1 MYPIHVN
8 LSGKTVVVA
17 GGGLVA
23 SRKIKDLLNEEA
35 KITIISPT
43 AVEEIK
49 EWHAERKLTWI
60 ERKVKREDLEK
71 ALLIIAATNCK
82 EVNSWIAEQA
92 STKQLVNVVDQPH
105 LGNFIVPSVVK
116 RGKLIL
122 SVSTSGASPSL
133 SKSIKKEL
141 QQKYSEDYET
151 YLDFLFQCRSI
162 IKKEFPE
169 KYRQD
174 LLKNLTDWSF
184 LYDEEK
190 QHAYKQEL
198 IRSIDRNLVNEHINE

>member
-1 MYPIHVN
+1 MYPIHIN
-8 LSGKTVVVA
+8 LTGRTVVVV

-23 SRKIKDLLNEEA
+23 FRKIKDLIHEEA
-35 KITIISPT
+35 KITVISP
-43 AVEEIK
+43 VVVKEIQ
-49 EWHAERKLTWI
+49 EWHAEQKLTWI
-60 ERKVKREDLEK
+60 ERKVLPEDLVE
-71 ALLIIAATNCK
+71 AFLIVAATNCT
-82 EVNSWIAEQA
+82 ESNSWIAEQA
-92 STKQLVNVVDQPH
+92 SPKQLVNVVDEPH

-162 IKKEFPE
+162 IKKEYPE
-169 KYRQD
+169 KYRKD
-174 LLKNLTDWSF
+174 LLTKLTDQSF
-184 LYDEEK
+184 LYDVEK
-190 QHAYKQEL
+190 QRSYKQEL
-198 IRSIDRNLVNEHINE
+198 LKKIDRKLVNEPINE

>member
-17 GGGLVA
+17 GGGIVA
-23 SRKIKDLLNEEA
+23 YRKIKDLLNEEA
-35 KITIISPT
+35 IITVISPT
-43 AVEEIK
+43 VVNEIQ
-49 EWHAERKLTWI
+49 EWHAEKKLTWI
-60 ERKVKREDLEK
+60 EREVKREDLEK
-71 ALLIIAATNCK
+71 AFLIIAATNSK

-92 STKQLVNVVDQPH
+92 KSKQLVNIADQPH

-151 YLDFLFQCRSI
+151 YLDFLFECRSI
-162 IKKEFPE
+162 IKKEYTE
-169 KYRQD
+169 KYRKD
-174 LLKNLTDWSF
+174 LLTKLTDRSF
-184 LYDEEK
+184 LYDVEK
-190 QHAYKQEL
+190 QRSYKQEL
-198 IRSIDRNLVNEHINE
+198 LKKIDRKLVNEPINE

>member
-8 LSGKTVVVA
+8 LSDKTVVVA
-17 GGGLVA
+17 GGGIVA
-23 SRKIKDLLNEEA
+23 YRKIKDLLNEEA
-35 KITIISPT
+35 IITVISPT
-43 AVEEIK
+43 VVNEIQD
-49 EWHAERKLTWI
+49 WHAENKLTWI
-60 ERKVKREDLEK
+60 EREVKREDLEK
-71 ALLIIAATNCK
+71 AFLIIAATNCT
-82 EVNSWIAEQA
+82 EINSWIAEQT
-92 STKQLVNVVDQPH
+92 SPKQLVNIVDQPN

-162 IKKEFPE
+162 IKKEFPQNCRKALLE
-169 KYRQD
+169 KLIDQ
-174 LLKNLTDWSF
+174 SF
-184 LYDEEK
+184 LYDVEK
-190 QHAYKQEL
+190 QRSYKQEL
-198 IRSIDRNLVNEHINE
+198 LKIIERKLVNEPINE

>member
-8 LSGKTVVVA
+8 LIGKTVVVV
-17 GGGLVA
+17 GGGWVA
-23 SRKIKDLLNEEA
+23 HRKIKDLLNEEA
-35 KITIISPT
+35 KITVISPT
-43 AVEEIK
+43 ADNEIQ

-60 ERKVKREDLEK
+60 KREVVREDLEE
-71 ALLIIAATNCK
+71 AFLIVAATNCK
-82 EVNSWIAEQA
+82 EINSWIAEQI
-92 STKQLVNVVDQPH
+92 SSKQLVNVVDQPH

-141 QQKYSEDYET
+141 QQKYSEEYET

-162 IKKEFPE
+162 IKNEFPQNCR
-169 KYRQD
+169 KA
-174 LLKNLTDWSF
+174 LLTKLTDQSF

-190 QHAYKQEL
+190 QRSYKQEL
-198 IRSIDRNLVNEHINE
+198 LKRIDRNLVNEPINE

>member
-17 GGGLVA
+17 GGGIVA
-23 SRKIKDLLNEEA
+23 YRKIKDLLNEDA
-35 KITIISPT
+35 IITVISPT
-43 AVEEIK
+43 VVNEIQQ
-49 EWHAERKLTWI
+49 WHAEKKLTWI
-60 ERKVKREDLEK
+60 EREVKREDLER
-71 ALLIIAATNCK
+71 AFLIIAATNTK
-82 EVNSWIAEQA
+82 EVNSWIAEHA
-92 STKQLVNVVDQPH
+92 KSKQLVNIADQPH

-116 RGKLIL
+116 RGRLIL

-141 QQKYSEDYET
+141 QQKYSEDYDT

-169 KYRQD
+169 VCRKA
-174 LLKNLTDWSF
+174 LLTKLTDRSF
-184 LYDEEK
+184 LYDVEK
-190 QHAYKQEL
+190 QRSYKQEL
-198 IRSIDRNLVNEHINE
+198 LKKIDRKLVNEPINE

>member
-17 GGGLVA
+17 GGGIVA
-23 SRKIKDLLNEEA
+23 YRKIKDLLNEEA
-35 KITIISPT
+35 KITVISPT
-43 AVEEIK
+43 VVNEIQQ
-49 EWHAERKLTWI
+49 WHAEKKLTWI
-60 ERKVKREDLEK
+60 EEEVKREDLEK
-71 ALLIIAATNCK
+71 AFLIIAATNSK

-92 STKQLVNVVDQPH
+92 NSKQLVNIADQPH

-162 IKKEFPE
+162 IKKEYTE
-169 KYRQD
+169 KYRKD
-174 LLKNLTDWSF
+174 LLTKLTDRSF
-184 LYDEEK
+184 LYDVEK
-190 QHAYKQEL
+190 QRSYKQEL
-198 IRSIDRNLVNEHINE
+198 VKKIDRKLVNEPINE

>member
-1 MYPIHVN
+1 MYPIHIN
-8 LSGKTVVVA
+8 MSGRTVVVA
-17 GGGLVA
+17 GGGLIA
-23 SRKIKDLLNEEA
+23 HRKIQDLLNEEA
-35 KITIISPT
+35 KITVISPA
-43 AVEEIK
+43 AVKEIQ

-60 ERKVKREDLEK
+60 EREVERADLEE
-71 ALLIIAATNCK
+71 AFLIIAATNSK
-82 EVNSWIAEQA
+82 EINSWIAELT
-92 STKQLVNVVDQPH
+92 SPKQLVNVVDQLD

-162 IKKEFPE
+162 IKKEYPE
-169 KYRQD
+169 KYRKD
-174 LLKNLTDWSF
+174 LLTKLSDRSL

-190 QHAYKQEL
+190 QRSYKQEL
-198 IRSIDRNLVNEHINE
+198 LKSIDCHLVKDQ

>member
-1 MYPIHVN
+1 MYPIHIN
-8 LSGKTVVVA
+8 LTGKSVVVV

-23 SRKIKDLLNEEA
+23 YRKIKDLINEEA
-35 KITIISPT
+35 KITVISP
-43 AVEEIK
+43 VVVNEIL
-49 EWHAERKLTWI
+49 EWHAEQKLTWI
-60 ERKVKREDLEK
+60 ERKVILEDLVE
-71 ALLIIAATNCK
+71 AFLIVAATNCK
-82 EVNSWIAEQA
+82 ESNSWIAEQT
-92 STKQLVNVVDQPH
+92 SPKQLVNVVDEAH

-133 SKSIKKEL
+133 SKTIKKEL

-162 IKKEFPE
+162 IKKEYPE
-169 KYRQD
+169 KYRKD
-174 LLKNLTDWSF
+174 LLTKLTDQSF

-190 QHAYKQEL
+190 QLSYKQEL
-198 IRSIDRNLVNEHINE
+198 LKRINRNLVNKPIIK

>member
-23 SRKIKDLLNEEA
+23 YRKIKDLLNEEA
-35 KITIISPT
+35 KITVISP
-43 AVEEIK
+43 VVVKEIQQ
-49 EWHAERKLTWI
+49 WHTEKKLTWI
-60 ERKVKREDLEK
+60 EREVKRADLEE
-71 ALLIIAATNCK
+71 AFLIIAATNSK
-82 EVNSWIAEQA
+82 EINSWIAEQT
-92 STKQLVNVVDQPH
+92 SPKQLVNVVDQPD

-162 IKKEFPE
+162 FKKEFPE
-169 KYRQD
+169 KYRKD
-174 LLKNLTDWSF
+174 LLTKLTDQSF
-184 LYDEEK
+184 LYDVEK
-190 QHAYKQEL
+190 QRSYKQEL
-198 IRSIDRNLVNEHINE
+198 LKILEPKLVNEPINE

>member
-1 MYPIHVN
+1 MYPIHIN
-8 LSGKTVVVA
+8 LTGRTVVVV
-17 GGGLVA
+17 GGGLIA
-23 SRKIKDLLNEEA
+23 FRKIKNLIHEEA
-35 KITIISPT
+35 KITVISP
-43 AVEEIK
+43 VVVNEIQ
-49 EWHAERKLTWI
+49 EWHAEQKLAWI
-60 ERKVKREDLEK
+60 ERKVIREDLVD
-71 ALLIIAATNCK
+71 AFLIVAATNC
-82 EVNSWIAEQA
+82 EEINSWIAEHA
-92 STKQLVNVVDQPH
+92 SPKQLVNVVDQPH

-162 IKKEFPE
+162 IKKEFPQNCR
-169 KYRQD
+169 KA
-174 LLKNLTDWSF
+174 LLTKLTDQSF

-190 QHAYKQEL
+190 QRSYKQEL
-198 IRSIDRNLVNEHINE
+198 LKRIDRNLVNEPINE

>member
-8 LSGKTVVVA
+8 LSSKTVVVA
-17 GGGLVA
+17 GGGIVA
-23 SRKIKDLLNEEA
+23 YRKINDLLNEEA
-35 KITIISPT
+35 IITVISPT
-43 AVEEIK
+43 VVNEIQ
-49 EWHAERKLTWI
+49 EWHAEKKLTWI
-60 ERKVKREDLEK
+60 EREVKREDLEK
-71 ALLIIAATNCK
+71 AFLIIAATNTK
-82 EVNSWIAEQA
+82 EVNSWIAAQA
-92 STKQLVNVVDQPH
+92 SSKQLVNMADQPH

-169 KYRQD
+169 KYRKD
-174 LLKNLTDWSF
+174 LLTKLTDQSF
-184 LYDEEK
+184 LYDVEK
-190 QHAYKQEL
+190 QRSYKQEL
-198 IRSIDRNLVNEHINE
+198 LKIIERKLVNEPINE

>member
-1 MYPIHVN
+1 MYPIHIN
-8 LSGKTVVVA
+8 LSGRTVVVA

-23 SRKIKDLLNEEA
+23 HRKIIDLLNEEA
-35 KITIISPT
+35 IITVISP
-43 AVEEIK
+43 AAIKEIQ
-49 EWHAERKLTWI
+49 EWHAVRKLTWI
-60 ERKVKREDLEK
+60 EKEVERADLEE
-71 ALLIIAATNCK
+71 AFLIIAATNSK
-82 EVNSWIAEQA
+82 EINSWIAEQT
-92 STKQLVNVVDQPH
+92 SSKQLVNVVDQPD

-162 IKKEFPE
+162 IKKEYPE
-169 KYRQD
+169 KNRKD
-174 LLKNLTDWSF
+174 LLTKLTDRSF
-184 LYDEEK
+184 LYNEEK
-190 QHAYKQEL
+190 QRAYKQEL
-198 IRSIDRNLVNEHINE
+198 LKKIDRNLVNEPINE